1 MTQAGVMAI
10 FALVAGGG
18 TMLYFFYKLF
28 DLDEIVKNW
37 LEVRKRSAYDAYID
51 SEIKR
56 RKALRAEMVRL
67 GYDREDMTYEDL
79 DQLLDLFKEEFPD
92 LYEDKE

>member
-1 MTQAGVMAI
+1 MFEFVL
-10 FALVAGGG
+10 FAMSVFTVVVPGFL
-18 TMLYFFYKLF
+18 FYKTIL
-28 DLDEIVKNW
+28 EEPIKEW
-37 LEVRKRSAYDAYID
+37 LEERKRAGYDAYID

-79 DQLLDLFKEEFPD
+79 DKLLALFKEEFPD
-92 LYEDKE
+92 LYENKE